1 MLLVGIIL
9 GYFISFY
16 VTQKAFI
23 IVLDDRIKEYLRNR
37 SDIMRSITT
46 IDAQLRCPLD
56 IEERER
62 LERELA
68 KNSMQKITLD
78 TMIRETIILR
88 DDIKSGKLNKK
99 EEKVI

>member
-1 MLLVGIIL
+1 MLLLGIIL

-37 SDIMRSITT
+37 EDIIRSIDT

-62 LERELA
+62 LKKELA
-68 KNSMQKITLD
+68 KNSMAKVTFD

-88 DDIKSGKLNKK
+88 DDIKNGKLNKK
-99 EEKVI
+99 KK